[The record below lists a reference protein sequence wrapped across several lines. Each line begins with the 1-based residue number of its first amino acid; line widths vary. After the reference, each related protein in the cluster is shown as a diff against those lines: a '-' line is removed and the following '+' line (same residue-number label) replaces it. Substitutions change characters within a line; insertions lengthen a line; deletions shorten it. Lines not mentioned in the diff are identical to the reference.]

1 MLSGNTYRA
10 TLMLPLV
17 ILLSCLIALIAILV
31 FSPRYTS
38 KELNANRYARS
49 NRVHR
54 KLITNPFS
62 RRRYLEMIE
71 ALSQLSLFSREEI
84 RRRAQ
89 TAYMTSE
96 GVCLVV
102 YVAGLWVF
110 RDFVCE
116 VLIVALGT
124 LIKTVYFT
132 FNVKKLRRSV
142 LEEFEIVLSSIG
154 EKYAIVG
161 TVPDALA
168 ECHKG
173 KYLQQQIEEIYS
185 ICSSNDGRARLEAF
199 QNKCQFRQL
208 KTLAESCYVTHDMG
222 DSFDSNNAPKF
233 NQTLQLIKDEVELA
247 IRGETLTQLQF
258 KYLEILPIAP
268 LFVWSAVANST
279 MGNVPATVVWYNG
292 IPGYI
297 SKIVMILAG
306 IYGFY
311 YITHMTDVQYVASN
325 DRLFFVDD
333 LLRFRWFDRI
343 VTNVEPKDLKTRMKV
358 TDKIEHSLSSKD
370 LHYIYAEKILF
381 GTVTFLLAIL
391 FSVTIVLT
399 SRQVVYRNVESL
411 SIIGSGNEYSDNE
424 KKQLFEYDKKILQ
437 RKSLESDEVMVSQLK
452 SILTDAPEMS
462 LYDEVTRVR
471 KKYEAYHNT
480 YYRWWYVLI
489 CYAVGAF
496 GWSIPMRLI
505 KFRTSIVKSAA
516 EEDVLQMQTVIAS
529 LMDTSLDT
537 LSILQWME
545 EDSVIHK
552 DIIAYCVNEY
562 TSDPE
567 KAITRMQRNS
577 VIPAFH
583 RMCDKLLTTI
593 YQISFAEAFLDLI
606 AERSHIMKVREMV
619 QEHTILK
626 KRRRCSKYAMAPLY
640 LLFILGLLLPLAV
653 IGGRDFMTMFKEY
666 M

>member
-1 MLSGNTYRA
+1 MLGGNTNRLSA
-10 TLMLPLV
+10 MVPLI
-17 ILLSCLIALIAILV
+17 ILLSCAIAFIAIVV
-31 FSPRYTS
+31 FSPKYTN

-54 KLITNPFS
+54 KLITNPIT
-62 RRRYLEMIE
+62 RRRYVEMVEI
-71 ALSQLSLFSREEI
+71 LSQLSLFSREEI

-89 TAYMTSE
+89 TAYFVSE
-96 GVCLVV
+96 SICWVV
-102 YVAGLWVF
+102 YAAGIWVF

-116 VLIVALGT
+116 VLIVSLGS
-124 LIKTVYFT
+124 LVKTVYFT
-132 FNVKKLRRSV
+132 FNVKKLRRAV
-142 LEEFEIVLSSIG
+142 LNEFDLVLSSIG
-154 EKYAIVG
+154 EKYAILG
-161 TVPDALA
+161 TIPDALA
-168 ECHKG
+168 ECQKG

-185 ICSSNDGRARLEAF
+185 ICSANDGRARLEAF
-199 QNKCQFRQL
+199 QSKCQFRQL

-222 DSFDSNNAPKF
+222 DTYDHNNASKF

-247 IRGETLTQLQF
+247 IRGETLTKLQF
-258 KYLEILPIAP
+258 NYLELMPIAP
-268 LFVWSAVANST
+268 LFAWSAIANST
-279 MGNVPATVVWYNG
+279 MTNVPATVVWYNG

-297 SKIVMILAG
+297 SKIIMIVTG
-306 IYGFY
+306 MYGFY
-311 YITHMTDVQYVASN
+311 YITHVTDVQYVASN
-325 DRLFFVDD
+325 DRLYFIED
-333 LLRFRWFDRI
+333 LLRIRWFDKL
-343 VTNVEPKDLKTRMKV
+343 VTNVEPKDSKTRMKV
-358 TDKIEHSLSSKD
+358 TNKIEHSLSTKD

-381 GTVTFLLAIL
+381 GTATFLLALL

-399 SRQVVYRNVESL
+399 SRQVIYRNVESL
-411 SIIGSGNEYSDNE
+411 SIIGSGNEYSDKE
-424 KKQLFEYDKKILQ
+424 KKQLFEYDKTILQ
-437 RKSLESDEVMVSQLK
+437 RKNLESDEVMVSQLK
-452 SILTDAPEMS
+452 NILTKAPEMS

-471 KKYEAYHNT
+471 KKYEAYHKT
-480 YYRWWYVLI
+480 YYRWWYVLV
-489 CYAVGAF
+489 CYVIGIF
-496 GWSIPMRLI
+496 GWTIPMRLI

-593 YQISFAEAFLDLI
+593 HQISFAEAFSDLVS
-606 AERSHIMKVREMV
+606 ERAHIMKVREMV
-619 QEHTILK
+619 QEHSILA
-626 KRRRCSKYAMAPLY
+626 KRRKCSKYAMMPLY